1 MKFAAL
7 LLTALTLT
15 GCLSMESLKPDTT
28 KDTSFYRLDAN
39 SRMFCRGETNLCQD
53 LILIASSSHLLQ
65 QVEQAYGSTI
75 ETNNTVR
82 GLMKLVLQ
90 PADQAY
96 TAQPLPGLQYQY
108 KLPITERTTQLWN
121 LLKQAHTDHYGS
133 NNAL

>member
-7 LLTALTLT
+7 LLTTLTLT
-15 GCLSMESLKPDTT
+15 GCLSMESLKPDTS

-53 LILIASSSHLLQ
+53 LTLIASSHRLQ
-65 QVEQAYGSTI
+65 QVEEAYGSTI

-96 TAQPLPGLQYQY
+96 TAEPLAGLQYQY

-121 LLKQAHTDHYGS
+121 LLKQAQIDHYGS